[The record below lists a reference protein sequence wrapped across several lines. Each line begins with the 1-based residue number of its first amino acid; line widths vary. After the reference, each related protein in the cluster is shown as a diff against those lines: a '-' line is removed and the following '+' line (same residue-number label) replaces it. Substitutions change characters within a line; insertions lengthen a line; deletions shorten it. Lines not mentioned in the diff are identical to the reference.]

1 MSEIADRLKKVYAV
15 KGADDC
21 VDAYRDWADD
31 YDSDLMSDE
40 YGYVAPRETV
50 NIFMRFFDKDAG
62 AVLDAG
68 CGTGLAG
75 QELQRHGVA
84 PVDGLDISPEMLAK
98 AEAKGCYRQVV
109 AADLTKP
116 LALPEAG
123 YGGIVSVGTF
133 THGHVGPEG
142 LDHLLAVLR
151 PGGVVTFSI
160 NEGVYKEY
168 DFEAKFAAVENDG
181 VAEQVDLRQADYLV
195 NQGIGSWVCTF
206 RKFA

>member
-15 KGADDC
+15 KGPDDC
-21 VDAYRDWADD
+21 VDAYRDWAGN
-31 YDSDLMSDE
+31 YDKDLLSEE

-50 NIFMRFFDKDAG
+50 NIFMQYFGGGTAP
-62 AVLDAG
+62 VLDAG

-75 QELQRHGVA
+75 EELKRHGVA
-84 PVDGLDISPEMLAK
+84 PVDGLDISPEMLAR
-98 AEAKGCYRQVV
+98 AGDKGCYRRVIE
-109 AADLTKP
+109 ADLTRP
-116 LALPEAG
+116 LAIPEAT
-123 YGGIVSVGTF
+123 YGGVVSVGTF

-160 NEGVYKEY
+160 NEGVYNEY
-168 DFEAKFAAVENDG
+168 GFEAKFAEVETEG
-181 VAEQVDLRQADYLV
+181 MAEKLDLRQADYLV

-206 RKFA
+206 RKAA